1 MKKVT
6 DFANY
11 LTRFF
16 SVHLAGI
23 RNLSKN
29 TIMSYRDTF
38 RLLLS
43 FCRDVC
49 GVTPE
54 KLTIAMIE
62 PELVIKFLDWIQNQR
77 NCSTSTRNQ
86 RLAAIHAFFRYLQAQ
101 EPEYLFLCQKIL
113 QVPLKKGSKTVI
125 QYLTAEQ
132 TTLLLKQPNLQT
144 VNGRRDVTL
153 LSLLY
158 DTGARVQEICDLRL
172 RDVRLEHPALII
184 LTGKGQKSRHVP
196 LLGNTV
202 NLLRT
207 YMTENGMIL
216 ENGMLENGKLD
227 MPLFCNQRRNA
238 LTRGGITHILQKYTT
253 AIKGMDIHGK
263 VTPHILRHSKAM
275 HLLKAGVNIVYIRDI
290 LGHVSIQTTEMY
302 ARVDME
308 TKRKVLESVYSG
320 ITPKEL
326 PDWNQDENLLN
337 FLKNL

>member
-6 DFANY
+6 DFADF

-16 SVHLAGI
+16 SVHLAGV

-38 RLLLS
+38 RLLLL
-43 FCRDVC
+43 FCHDIC
-49 GVTPE
+49 SIKPE

-62 PELVIKFLDWIQNQR
+62 PKLVIQFLDWLQNER

-101 EPEYLFLCQKIL
+101 EPEYMFLCQKIL
-113 QVPLKKGSKTVI
+113 QVPLKKTSKTVI
-125 QYLTAEQ
+125 QHLTAEQ
-132 TTLLLKQPNLQT
+132 TTLLLKQPNLKT
-144 VNGRRDVTL
+144 ENGRRDVTL
-153 LSLLY
+153 LSVLY
-158 DTGARVQEICDLRL
+158 DTGARVQEVCDFRV
-172 RDVRLEHPALII
+172 RDVRLEQPALVI

-202 NLLRT
+202 NLLRA
-207 YMTENGMIL
+207 YMQENGMFQ
-216 ENGMLENGKLD
+216 NGKSD
-227 MPLFCNQRRNA
+227 MPLFYNQRRNA
-238 LTRGGITHILQKYTT
+238 LTRGGITHILKKYML
-253 AIKGMDIHGK
+253 AIQDMDMPEK
-263 VTPHILRHSKAM
+263 VTPHVLRHSKAM

-290 LGHVSIQTTEMY
+290 LGHVSIKTTEMY

-308 TKRKVLESVYSG
+308 TKRKILENVYSD
-320 ITPKEL
+320 ITPEKL

-337 FLKNL
+337 FLENL